1 MLSTS
6 LPLDVRGFL
15 EGGEALL
22 MVIGKCCRRFRP
34 TADYDST
41 QNSSSAVV
49 AKELWPNLHFGGKEK
64 ASICAEQYEVKARD
78 TS

>member
-22 MVIGKCCRRFRP
+22 MVIGKCCRRFR
-34 TADYDST
+34 DSNDAET
-41 QNSSSAVV
+41 LKQNCRRRVV
-49 AKELWPNLHFGGKEK
+49 AWEKNFGLNLHFGGKEK
-64 ASICAEQYEVKARD
+64 ASI
-78 TS
+78 